1 MGCSWFQN
9 RHANSSFQ
17 SLSYKSIS
25 NYHLPS
31 WRTKGPDAPGE
42 ADEESSLLAPS
53 NMTLEIESGNITNVP
68 SHLKKGTPNFH
79 LLIPATHE
87 NPDFCKTVLSAMLLN
102 YPPPTIL
109 NFDSKLDT
117 VVDIEMAKLQAV
129 HSYLQDAKHVKEHD
143 MVLIVDGYDV
153 WFQLPSDVMIKQY
166 QNIIIDA
173 NERLR
178 ERYGLTRPS
187 SAGEPARPLYNQTV
201 IWGAEKVC
209 SPEQQDEPAC
219 ASVPESILP
228 RTIYGKETDQS
239 ANLTRAKY
247 LNAGTVIGPA
257 RDLRAIF
264 KAAIVKAED
273 PVMFSERTAQSLFST
288 VFGEQEFA
296 REAARQNTL
305 SAGPAWR
312 NWLANKLGRPNTDAE
327 KLSVNMTLH
336 PGQNY
341 EFSMGLD
348 YTHSL
353 FQPLSTTA
361 ASELALLAHDNSTD
375 LLTHHNADTPT
386 QPLGLPHALLAAAP
400 PFSTPNPNAD
410 ASPNGLSAHFVT
422 LRINPDLDALP
433 PANTSWA
440 ALTLASNTYTGA
452 VPAVLHLNIAAP
464 LPPGPPEPRSWD
476 NPIELNAPPGAAT
489 SSSSTSTHTPTP
501 TPTPAPHAAAPPFP
515 NRLPAGPNATYPTW
529 HHLWYHAHAR
539 ALLRRYL
546 RSPSGPIAAHAAAVG
561 GDAWWD
567 MRGGRGGVW
576 TERREWLGWGEA
588 DGVCGTLDLVQI
600 AFGDGKGMWLEEERG
615 EGAEELDVV
624 AEMRKMEK
632 EAKEKEEKGKKEGE
646 EKGEEQKQEEEKKPE
661 EKPTEG
667 GGEGNNNEQNNEQE
681 EEHEEQQNSEHQNQD
696 SQNNDSTFN
705 ADFHPSTPT
714 NSTSHSH
721 HQQTQ
726 PSEEEIRKQEEADRA
741 KDEKNPI
748 SL

>member
-1 MGCSWFQN
+1 V
-9 RHANSSFQ
+9 
-17 SLSYKSIS
+17 
-25 NYHLPS
+25 
-31 WRTKGPDAPGE
+31 
-42 ADEESSLLAPS
+42 
-53 NMTLEIESGNITNVP
+53 TLKIENGNITNVP
-68 SHLKKGTPNFH
+68 SHLEKGTPSFH
-79 LLIPATHE
+79 LLMPATHE

-117 VVDIEMAKLQAV
+117 VADIEMAKLQAV

-143 MVLIVDGYDV
+143 IVLVVDGYDV

-166 QNIIIDA
+166 QNIITDA

-219 ASVPESILP
+219 VSVPESILP
-228 RTIYGKETDQS
+228 KTIYGKETDQS

-257 RDLRAIF
+257 HDLRAIF

-273 PVMFSERTAQSLFST
+273 PITFSERTAQSLLST

-305 SAGPAWR
+305 SAGSAWR
-312 NWLANKLGRPNTDAE
+312 NWLANKLGRPKTDAE
-327 KLSVNMTLH
+327 ELSINMTLN

-361 ASELALLAHDNSTD
+361 ASELALTHHNSTD
-375 LLTHHNADTPT
+375 LPTHHNTDTPT
-386 QPLGLPHALLAAAP
+386 QPFGLPHALLAAAP

-410 ASPNGLSAHFVT
+410 ASLNGLSAHFIT

-433 PANTSWA
+433 PADTSWA
-440 ALTLASNTYTGA
+440 ALALASNTYIGA
-452 VPAVLHLNIAAP
+452 VPVVLHLNIAAP
-464 LPPGPPEPRSWD
+464 LPPGPPDPRSWD

-489 SSSSTSTHTPTP
+489 SSSSSSSSSSSTSTPTP
-501 TPTPAPHAAAPPFP
+501 TLAPHAAAPPFP
-515 NRLPAGPNATYPTW
+515 NRLPAGPNATYPAW
-529 HHLWYHAHAR
+529 HDLWYHAHAR

-600 AFGDGKGMWLEEERG
+600 AFGDGKGMWLEEGRG
-615 EGAEELDVV
+615 EGAEEWDVA
-624 AEMRKMEK
+624 AEMRKMGK
-632 EAKEKEEKGKKEGE
+632 EAKEKEEKEKKKGE
-646 EKGEEQKQEEEKKPE
+646 EKGEEQKQEKEKKPGEMTEEKPE

-667 GGEGNNNEQNNEQE
+667 GGEEHNDEQNNEQK
-681 EEHEEQQNSEHQNQD
+681 EEHEEQNSEHQNQD
-696 SQNNDSTFN
+696 HQNNDSFTTT
-705 ADFHPSTPT
+705 STLVPAQPT
-714 NSTSHSH
+714 LASFTNSTANSTSHSH

-726 PSEEEIRKQEEADRA
+726 PSEEEIRKQEEADRE
-741 KDEKNPI
+741 KDENNPI
-748 SL
+748 AL